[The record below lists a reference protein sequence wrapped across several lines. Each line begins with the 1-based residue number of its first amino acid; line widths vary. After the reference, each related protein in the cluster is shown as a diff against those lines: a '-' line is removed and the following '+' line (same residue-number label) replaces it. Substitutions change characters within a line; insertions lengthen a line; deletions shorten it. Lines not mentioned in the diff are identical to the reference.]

1 MGKEIKKFYA
11 VKKGLKPGIYFS
23 WNECKAQTH
32 KFKGAI
38 FKSFPTLKEAEDYL
52 NSSDEKDNSSQYNS
66 PEPNI
71 SNPSYAYIDGSFNK
85 QTKVYGY
92 GGFIMHNNEKYIIQ
106 GCGNDPE
113 MATMRNVAGE
123 IIASQETIKKAIEL
137 GIKNIDIFY
146 DYSGIEKWATGEYKR
161 NKEGTKSYYEFIQSI
176 KSQININ
183 FIKVKGHSGNEGN
196 DEADRI
202 AKEAAGIK
210 YSNDESF
217 YCIKENEDKILEPET
232 DKKYCNISLA
242 KLKHIKKKENRKNEN
257 KKIETPKDKLELL
270 KKKFNDK
277 LRIFVEKEK
286 EEK

>member
-52 NSSDEKDNSSQYNS
+52 NSSEEKDNSSQFNS
-66 PEPNI
+66 PEPKI
-71 SNPSYAYIDGSFNK
+71 LNPSYAYIDGSFNK

-270 KKKFNDK
+270 K
-277 LRIFVEKEK
+277 EKI
-286 EEK
+286 